1 MTPDETA
8 GVVYPTRRERR
19 EAERRAAEAMTGS
32 ADEAATTQAPA
43 AAEEQ
48 APAAAEQPADDA
60 TATAHPADDA
70 TATAQTAAEQPVPA
84 PRIFHVAVAAP
95 AVPTTHL
102 PADAEP
108 AVVAAADAVPLAMR
122 ARRLRTAAAPEARR
136 SSFVHAKR
144 ASVPAAAPHSRTR
157 GRRTPVSA
165 RPALAAPHPEASA
178 GRRRSNASRGLT
190 LLTMAFVATVTIATS
205 LPSAA
210 FLTGQDMAQA
220 NVITD
225 APAGSVPS
233 QSIALSAAPEAQVVG
248 GTDDAFTAT
257 TPQQIMLAQTSK
269 GAGAFTNDI
278 NGSIQWPFAAGVPIS
293 GVFGKRIA
301 PCSNGC
307 SSNHQGVDFA
317 PGMGAPIQ
325 AIADGVVRESVNS
338 DTGLGVHLVIDHVID
353 GQLITTVYGHMLPG
367 SMRVQAGDPV
377 KVGQQIGQVG
387 NTGASTGPHLH
398 FEVRMADGTAVDPFA
413 WLQEHAN

>member
-1 MTPDETA
+1 MLTPDETA
-8 GVVYPTRRERR
+8 GTVYPTRRERR
-19 EAERRAAEAMTGS
+19 EAERRAAEAQ
-32 ADEAATTQAPA
+32 QAPEA
-43 AAEEQ
+43 QEAPLDDSVAQPAAE
-48 APAAAEQPADDA
+48 PAQVA
-60 TATAHPADDA
+60 
-70 TATAQTAAEQPVPA
+70 PA
-84 PRIFHVAVAAP
+84 PRALHIPVEAP
-95 AVPTTHL
+95 EAPRAHL

-108 AVVAAADAVPLAMR
+108 ASAAAAETIPLATR
-122 ARRLRTAAAPEARR
+122 ARRLRAASASAPESRR
-136 SSFVHAKR
+136 SSYVPAKR
-144 ASVPAAAPHSRTR
+144 ASVPAAAPHARVR
-157 GRRTPVSA
+157 GRRVPASS
-165 RPALAAPHPEASA
+165 RPALAAPAPEAAA

-205 LPSAA
+205 LPSSA

-220 NVITD
+220 NVVTD
-225 APAGSVPS
+225 APATSIPS
-233 QSIALSAAPEAQVVG
+233 QSVALSAAPAATVVG

-278 NGSIQWPFAAGVPIS
+278 NGTIQWPFASGVPIS
-293 GVFGKRIA
+293 GVFGHRIA

-307 SSNHQGVDFA
+307 SSDHKGVDFA

-325 AIADGVVRESVNS
+325 AIADGVVREAVNS

-353 GQLITTVYGHMLPG
+353 GQLVTSVYGHMLPG
-367 SMRVQAGDPV
+367 SLRVKTGDPV
-377 KVGQQIGQVG
+377 KVGTQIGQVG

-398 FEVRMADGTAVDPFA
+398 LEIHVADGTPVDPFA

>member
-32 ADEAATTQAPA
+32 ADEATATQAPA
-43 AAEEQ
+43 AAEQ
-48 APAAAEQPADDA
+48 
-60 TATAHPADDA
+60 PADDA

-84 PRIFHVAVAAP
+84 PRVLHVAVAAP

-108 AVVAAADAVPLAMR
+108 TADAVPLATR
-122 ARRLRTAAAPEARR
+122 ARRLRTAAASAPEARR

>member
-1 MTPDETA
+1 MLTPDETA
-8 GVVYPTRRERR
+8 GVVFSTRRERR
-19 EAERRAAEAMTGS
+19 EAERRAAEAAEAVVAAEPVVTAEPV
-32 ADEAATTQAPA
+32 ADAEPEATPAPVAQEAPA
-43 AAEEQ
+43 APRIAHVAVE
-48 APAAAEQPADDA
+48 APAA
-60 TATAHPADDA
+60 
-70 TATAQTAAEQPVPA
+70 
-84 PRIFHVAVAAP
+84 
-95 AVPTTHL
+95 PTTHL

-108 AVVAAADAVPLAMR
+108 AAVAATADDVPLATR
-122 ARRLRTAAAPEARR
+122 ARRIRSAAAPETRR

-144 ASVPAAAPHSRTR
+144 ASVPSAAPHVRVR
-157 GRRTPVSA
+157 GRRVPASS
-165 RPALAAPHPEASA
+165 RPALAAPSPEAAA

-205 LPSAA
+205 LPSSA
-210 FLTGQDMAQA
+210 FLIGQDMAQA
-220 NVITD
+220 NVVTD
-225 APAGSVPS
+225 APATSIPS
-233 QSIALSAAPEAQVVG
+233 QSIALSAAPEAVVVG

-278 NGSIQWPFAAGVPIS
+278 NGTIQWPFASGVPIS

-353 GQLITTVYGHMLPG
+353 GQLVTSVYGHMLPG

-398 FEVRMADGTAVDPFA
+398 LEIRMADGTAVDPFA

>member
-1 MTPDETA
+1 MLTPDETA
-8 GVVYPTRRERR
+8 GTVYPTRRERR
-19 EAERRAAEAMTGS
+19 EAERRAAEAQ
-32 ADEAATTQAPA
+32 QAPEA
-43 AAEEQ
+43 QE
-48 APAAAEQPADDA
+48 APESPLGDPVAQSAAEQPAA
-60 TATAHPADDA
+60 EPAQVA
-70 TATAQTAAEQPVPA
+70 PA
-84 PRIFHVAVAAP
+84 PRILHIPVEAPAAP
-95 AVPTTHL
+95 RAHL

-108 AVVAAADAVPLAMR
+108 ASAAAAETVPLATR
-122 ARRLRTAAAPEARR
+122 ARRLRAASAAVPESRR
-136 SSFVHAKR
+136 SSYVPAKR
-144 ASVPAAAPHSRTR
+144 ASVPAAAPHVRVR
-157 GRRTPVSA
+157 GRRVPAST
-165 RPALAAPHPEASA
+165 RPALAAPAPEAAA
-178 GRRRSNASRGLT
+178 GRRRANASRGLT

-205 LPSAA
+205 LPSSA

-220 NVITD
+220 NVVTD
-225 APAGSVPS
+225 APATSIPS
-233 QSIALSAAPEAQVVG
+233 QSVALSAAPEARVVG

-257 TPQQIMLAQTSK
+257 TPQQIMLAQTST

-278 NGSIQWPFAAGVPIS
+278 NGTIQWPFASGVPIS

-317 PGMGAPIQ
+317 PGLGAPIQ
-325 AIADGVVRESVNS
+325 AIADGVVREAVTS

-353 GQLITTVYGHMLPG
+353 GQLITSVYGHQLPG
-367 SMRVQAGDPV
+367 SLRVKAGDPV

-398 FEVRMADGTAVDPFA
+398 LEIRMADGTAVDPFA

>member
-8 GVVYPTRRERR
+8 GTVYPTRRERR
-19 EAERRAAEAMTGS
+19 EAERRAAEAQ
-32 ADEAATTQAPA
+32 QAPEA
-43 AAEEQ
+43 QEAPLDDSVAQPAAE
-48 APAAAEQPADDA
+48 PAQVA
-60 TATAHPADDA
+60 
-70 TATAQTAAEQPVPA
+70 PA
-84 PRIFHVAVAAP
+84 PRALHIPVEAP
-95 AVPTTHL
+95 EAPRAHL

-108 AVVAAADAVPLAMR
+108 ASAAAAETIPLATR
-122 ARRLRTAAAPEARR
+122 ARRLRAASASAPESRR
-136 SSFVHAKR
+136 SSYVPAKR
-144 ASVPAAAPHSRTR
+144 ASVPAAAPHARVR
-157 GRRTPVSA
+157 GRRVPASS
-165 RPALAAPHPEASA
+165 RPALAAPAPEAAA

-205 LPSAA
+205 LPSSA

-220 NVITD
+220 NVVTD
-225 APAGSVPS
+225 APATSIPS
-233 QSIALSAAPEAQVVG
+233 QSVALSAAPAATVVG

-278 NGSIQWPFAAGVPIS
+278 NGTIQWPFASGVPIS
-293 GVFGKRIA
+293 GVFGHRIA

-307 SSNHQGVDFA
+307 SSDHKGVDFA

-325 AIADGVVRESVNS
+325 AIADGVVREAVNS

-353 GQLITTVYGHMLPG
+353 GQLVTSVYGHMLPG
-367 SMRVQAGDPV
+367 SLRVKAGDPV
-377 KVGQQIGQVG
+377 KVGTQIGQVG

-398 FEVRMADGTAVDPFA
+398 LEIHIADGTPVDPFA

>member
-1 MTPDETA
+1 MLTPDETA
-8 GVVYPTRRERR
+8 GTVYPTRRERR
-19 EAERRAAEAMTGS
+19 EAERRAAEAQ
-32 ADEAATTQAPA
+32 QAPEA
-43 AAEEQ
+43 QEAPLDDSVAQPAAE
-48 APAAAEQPADDA
+48 PAQVA
-60 TATAHPADDA
+60 
-70 TATAQTAAEQPVPA
+70 PA
-84 PRIFHVAVAAP
+84 PRALHIPVEAP
-95 AVPTTHL
+95 EAPRAHL

-108 AVVAAADAVPLAMR
+108 ASAAAAETIPLATR
-122 ARRLRTAAAPEARR
+122 ARRLRAASASAPESRR
-136 SSFVHAKR
+136 SSYVPAKR
-144 ASVPAAAPHSRTR
+144 ASVPAAAPHARVR
-157 GRRTPVSA
+157 GRRVPASS
-165 RPALAAPHPEASA
+165 RPALAAPAPEAAA

-205 LPSAA
+205 LPSSA

-220 NVITD
+220 NVVTD
-225 APAGSVPS
+225 APATSIPS
-233 QSIALSAAPEAQVVG
+233 QSVALSAAPAATVVG

-278 NGSIQWPFAAGVPIS
+278 NGTIQWPFASGVPIS
-293 GVFGKRIA
+293 GVFGHRIA

-307 SSNHQGVDFA
+307 SSDHKGVDFA

-325 AIADGVVRESVNS
+325 AIADGVVREAVNS

-353 GQLITTVYGHMLPG
+353 GQLVTSVYGHMLPG
-367 SMRVQAGDPV
+367 SLRVKAGDPV
-377 KVGQQIGQVG
+377 KVGTQIGQVG

-398 FEVRMADGTAVDPFA
+398 LEIHVADGTPVDPFA

>member
-1 MTPDETA
+1 MLTPDETA
-8 GVVYPTRRERR
+8 GTVYPTRRERR
-19 EAERRAAEAMTGS
+19 EAERRAAEAQ
-32 ADEAATTQAPA
+32 QAPEA
-43 AAEEQ
+43 QEAPLDDSVAQPAAE
-48 APAAAEQPADDA
+48 PAQVA
-60 TATAHPADDA
+60 
-70 TATAQTAAEQPVPA
+70 PA
-84 PRIFHVAVAAP
+84 PRALHIPVEAP
-95 AVPTTHL
+95 EAPRAHL

-108 AVVAAADAVPLAMR
+108 ASAAAAETIPLATR
-122 ARRLRTAAAPEARR
+122 ARRLRAASASAPESRR
-136 SSFVHAKR
+136 SSYVPAKR
-144 ASVPAAAPHSRTR
+144 ASVPAAAPHARVR
-157 GRRTPVSA
+157 GRRVPASS
-165 RPALAAPHPEASA
+165 RPALAAPAPEAAA

-205 LPSAA
+205 LPSSA

-220 NVITD
+220 NVVTD
-225 APAGSVPS
+225 APATSIPS
-233 QSIALSAAPEAQVVG
+233 QSVALSAAPAATVVG

-278 NGSIQWPFAAGVPIS
+278 NGTIQWPFASGVPIS
-293 GVFGKRIA
+293 GVFGHRIA

-307 SSNHQGVDFA
+307 SSDHKGVDFA

-325 AIADGVVRESVNS
+325 AIADGVVREAVNS

-353 GQLITTVYGHMLPG
+353 GQLVTSVYGHMLPG
-367 SMRVQAGDPV
+367 SLRVQAGDPV
-377 KVGQQIGQVG
+377 KVGQQLGQVG

-398 FEVRMADGTAVDPFA
+398 LEIHVADGTPVDPFA

>member
-1 MTPDETA
+1 MVTPDETA

-32 ADEAATTQAPA
+32 ADEATATQAPA
-43 AAEEQ
+43 AAEQ
-48 APAAAEQPADDA
+48 
-60 TATAHPADDA
+60 PADDA

-84 PRIFHVAVAAP
+84 PRVLHVAVAAP

-108 AVVAAADAVPLAMR
+108 TADAVPLATR
-122 ARRLRTAAAPEARR
+122 ARRLRTAAASAPEARR

>member
-1 MTPDETA
+1 MLTPDETA
-8 GVVYPTRRERR
+8 GTVYPTRRERR
-19 EAERRAAEAMTGS
+19 EAERRAAEAQ
-32 ADEAATTQAPA
+32 QAPEA
-43 AAEEQ
+43 QEAPLDDSVAQPAAE
-48 APAAAEQPADDA
+48 PAQVA
-60 TATAHPADDA
+60 
-70 TATAQTAAEQPVPA
+70 PA
-84 PRIFHVAVAAP
+84 PRALHIPVQAP
-95 AVPTTHL
+95 EAPRAHL

-108 AVVAAADAVPLAMR
+108 ASAAAAETIPLATR
-122 ARRLRTAAAPEARR
+122 ARRLRAASASAPESRR
-136 SSFVHAKR
+136 SSYVPAKR
-144 ASVPAAAPHSRTR
+144 ASVPAAAPHARVR
-157 GRRTPVSA
+157 GRRVPASS
-165 RPALAAPHPEASA
+165 RPALAAPAPEAAA

-205 LPSAA
+205 LPSSA

-220 NVITD
+220 NVVTD
-225 APAGSVPS
+225 APATSIPS
-233 QSIALSAAPEAQVVG
+233 QSVALSAAPAATVVG

-278 NGSIQWPFAAGVPIS
+278 NGTIQWPFASGVPIS
-293 GVFGKRIA
+293 GVFGHRIA

-307 SSNHQGVDFA
+307 SSDHKGVDFA

-325 AIADGVVRESVNS
+325 AIADGVVREAVNS

-353 GQLITTVYGHMLPG
+353 GQLVTSVYGHMLPG
-367 SMRVQAGDPV
+367 SLRVKAGDPV
-377 KVGQQIGQVG
+377 KVGTQIGQVG

-398 FEVRMADGTAVDPFA
+398 LEIHIADGTPVDPFA

>member
-8 GVVYPTRRERR
+8 GTVYPTRRERR
-19 EAERRAAEAMTGS
+19 EAERRAAEAP
-32 ADEAATTQAPA
+32 EAQESPLDDSVAQPAAEPAQVAPAPRVLHIPVEAPAAPRAHLPA
-43 AAEEQ
+43 AAEP
-48 APAAAEQPADDA
+48 ASAAAAE
-60 TATAHPADDA
+60 T
-70 TATAQTAAEQPVPA
+70 
-84 PRIFHVAVAAP
+84 I
-95 AVPTTHL
+95 
-102 PADAEP
+102 
-108 AVVAAADAVPLAMR
+108 PLATR
-122 ARRLRTAAAPEARR
+122 ARRLRAASASASAPESRR
-136 SSFVHAKR
+136 SSYVPAKR
-144 ASVPAAAPHSRTR
+144 ASVPAAAPHARVR
-157 GRRTPVSA
+157 GRRVPASS
-165 RPALAAPHPEASA
+165 RPALAAPAPEAAA

-205 LPSAA
+205 LPSSA

-220 NVITD
+220 NVVTD
-225 APAGSVPS
+225 APATSIPS
-233 QSIALSAAPEAQVVG
+233 QSVALSAAPAATVVG

-278 NGSIQWPFAAGVPIS
+278 NGTIQWPFASGVPIS
-293 GVFGKRIA
+293 GVFGHRIA

-307 SSNHQGVDFA
+307 SSDHKGVDFA

-325 AIADGVVRESVNS
+325 AIADGVVREAVNS

-353 GQLITTVYGHMLPG
+353 GQLVTSVYGHMLPG
-367 SMRVQAGDPV
+367 SLRVKAGDPV
-377 KVGQQIGQVG
+377 KVGTQIGQVG

-398 FEVRMADGTAVDPFA
+398 LEIHIADGTPVDPFA